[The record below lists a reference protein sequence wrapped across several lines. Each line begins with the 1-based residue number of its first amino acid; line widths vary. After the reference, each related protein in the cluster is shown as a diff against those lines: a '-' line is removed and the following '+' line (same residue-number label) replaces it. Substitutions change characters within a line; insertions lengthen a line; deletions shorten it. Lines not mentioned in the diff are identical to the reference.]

1 MAEIKDAYV
10 QEQRR
15 YTKSEL
21 RDKFSFNESE
31 VERFIKTLKAY
42 GVLKAVKYDS
52 KQQDMTELLDEDIEI
67 IDETAGNRDCFYV
80 FTYVGVITI
89 GDRVIKAYPKY
100 IFSKDEPFEEI
111 KQVIKVLKKYSNSQE
126 QIVNLYNGSDENRS
140 FNMLAVILF
149 LLNDYH
155 EYGVYNNSEDITEI
169 NGEGDILWGRTIDE
183 GFAYI
188 ENNTPYYT
196 ELYTHRSVDDEMDYF
211 KRLHECILTECSQQ
225 LRDSQLE
232 DIFQIV
238 TVELSDERLADFG
251 DTEYIKDR
259 ILSELNIQFNTRK
272 QILLKTLYAYVS
284 QDKKMLD
291 DEAGISMFGTTAFNM
306 VWENA
311 CAEVFDNKL
320 DKKVG
325 QLNLPTDLH
334 VDYYDFEKKT
344 LIEIIKPPVWSR
356 GEDIREEASETLR
369 PDLISI
375 TKMKGENYFII
386 FDAKYYNL
394 TLEKGK
400 LSGNPGVGDVDKQY
414 LYQLAYK
421 DFILAHGFKEVR
433 NCFLMPTEKDEVI
446 NAGTA
451 SMPILSALGLVDIAI
466 RKIPARM
473 LFDFYLLQKKF
484 DFELLQL

>member
-52 KQQDMTELLDEDIEI
+52 KQQDMTDLLDEDIEI

-100 IFSKDEPFEEI
+100 IFSKEEPFEEI

-140 FNMLAVILF
+140 FNMLAVILI

-155 EYGVYNNSEDITEI
+155 VYGVYNNSEDITEI

-225 LRDSQLE
+225 LRDSH
-232 DIFQIV
+232 F
-238 TVELSDERLADFG
+238 
-251 DTEYIKDR
+251 
-259 ILSELNIQFNTRK
+259 LN
-272 QILLKTLYAYVS
+272 
-284 QDKKMLD
+284 
-291 DEAGISMFGTTAFNM
+291 
-306 VWENA
+306 
-311 CAEVFDNKL
+311 
-320 DKKVG
+320 
-325 QLNLPTDLH
+325 P
-334 VDYYDFEKKT
+334 
-344 LIEIIKPPVWSR
+344 
-356 GEDIREEASETLR
+356 
-369 PDLISI
+369 
-375 TKMKGENYFII
+375 
-386 FDAKYYNL
+386 
-394 TLEKGK
+394 
-400 LSGNPGVGDVDKQY
+400 
-414 LYQLAYK
+414 
-421 DFILAHGFKEVR
+421 
-433 NCFLMPTEKDEVI
+433 
-446 NAGTA
+446 
-451 SMPILSALGLVDIAI
+451 
-466 RKIPARM
+466 
-473 LFDFYLLQKKF
+473 
-484 DFELLQL
+484 